1 MDGSG
6 LPAQPEDE
14 TLLLHLP
21 AGQPR
26 RHVMYELDVWEAVH
40 AEDWEVAQADIDSRR
55 NKSGG
60 LSAAVVEPIGMDCAK
75 RLGLE
80 FSRR

>member
-1 MDGSG
+1 
-6 LPAQPEDE
+6 
-14 TLLLHLP
+14 
-21 AGQPR
+21 
-26 RHVMYELDVWEAVH
+26 MYELDVWEAVH